1 MRPDSA
7 IRIVVCLTL
16 GLSAEAATITIDGQ
30 RGSPAFLTWHDDVF
44 GYSGIYSG
52 LTHFPGYPDWF
63 GDEPIDD
70 GDFYGYTGFRLPPVE
85 DVIALRMDIYPLQ
98 RTIVCDWD
106 CSAYG
111 ESWLT
116 SLRLVRLGH
125 GEQVNLPVSTSS
137 INLLALGPEFFPSS
151 DQETVYQLF
160 FGGAGYLSAPH
171 PFHPPTEPYYSFL
184 ASMRH
189 DLPATL
195 TATTLVVPEPR
206 YYGIAGGLLLAG
218 VFVSR
223 RRRVKH

>member
-30 RGSPAFLTWHDDVF
+30 QGSEAFLTWHKFD
-44 GYSGIYSG
+44 YSGIFSG
-52 LTHFPGYPDWF
+52 LTSFPGYPDWF

-70 GDFYGYTGFRLPPVE
+70 GVFGSYLSFELPPVE

-98 RTIVCDWD
+98 RTIRCWEK
-106 CSAYG
+106 CSASG
-111 ESWLT
+111 DSWLT
-116 SLRLVRLGH
+116 SLAVGAHGVR
-125 GEQVNLPVSTSS
+125 VDVPVSSS
-137 INLLALGPEFFPSS
+137 SVNLLALGPEFLPSN
-151 DQETVYQLF
+151 DEETSYILSFQ
-160 FGGAGYLSAPH
+160 GAGNLSAPH

-184 ASMRH
+184 ATMRH

-206 YYGIAGGLLLAG
+206 YYALAGGLLLAC

-223 RRRVKH
+223 RGKIKR